1 MQLQGCLVRVHRVV
15 LDRDVDRLNETS
27 ANSIRDS
34 LNQLSL
40 SWLLCVVDTEDILS
54 LGRCLEDF
62 LHHASQI
69 SHMDRR
75 NEILTLTN
83 DWELEWVLKPCL
95 LEVAVE
101 DRLPSTVEHTS
112 RDNIRLD
119 ILLLE
124 VQDKIFNFLDDSVLF
139 RCSSLNV
146 VRLLERMVEILLP
159 LLWLWRGRFY
169 SLFLL
174 LLL

>member
-1 MQLQGCLVRVHRVV
+1 
-15 LDRDVDRLNETS
+15 
-27 ANSIRDS
+27 
-34 LNQLSL
+34 
-40 SWLLCVVDTEDILS
+40 
-54 LGRCLEDF
+54 
-62 LHHASQI
+62 
-69 SHMDRR
+69 MDRR

-83 DWELEWVLKPCL
+83 DWEFEWVLKPGL

-112 RDNIRLD
+112 RDNVCLD

-124 VQDKIFNFLDDSVLF
+124 VQHKIFNFLDDGVLF
-139 RCSSLNV
+139 RCGSLNV

-159 LLWLWRGRFY
+159 LLWLWRRRFY
-169 SLFLL
+169 CLFLL